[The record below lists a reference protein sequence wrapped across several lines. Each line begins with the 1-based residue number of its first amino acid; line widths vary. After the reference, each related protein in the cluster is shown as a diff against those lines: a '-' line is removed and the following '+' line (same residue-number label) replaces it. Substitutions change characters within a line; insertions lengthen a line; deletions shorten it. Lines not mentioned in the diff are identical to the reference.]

1 MPNERQIRE
10 LAWTVLRAGTLPRR
24 DPDHTWGGY
33 GVGTCCM
40 ICDTPITQVQIE
52 YEIHFVH
59 DRASPRVDRYA
70 LHIRCFSA
78 WEMER
83 TKPEK

>member
-1 MPNERQIRE
+1 
-10 LAWTVLRAGTLPRR
+10 
-24 DPDHTWGGY
+24 
-33 GVGTCCM
+33 M